1 MPTGLSLFCSA
12 VKAFFASQST
22 LVEID
27 PSSRRMRRFP
37 RTGTCVTA
45 VFGSKREAALAVSAA
60 SPFIA
65 QSINKDGAQF
75 RAVIE
80 MPTFAAAN
88 NLVHRTDLKM
98 RFYYFIAGEI
108 SLPKD
113 VTMLI
118 WFGMPYGT
126 FYKITFEEQTSSD
139 HFGLWIND
147 FPLMGTR
154 LYCEPRLVLFCSL
167 NVDTVPLHT

>member
-1 MPTGLSLFCSA
+1 HFSSLSHIITIFLSLSPLLSIDLPPPLFSSFHRRRFMPTGLSLFCSA

-80 MPTFAAAN
+80 MPTFAVGN
-88 NLVHRTDLKM
+88 SH
-98 RFYYFIAGEI
+98 YI
-108 SLPKD
+108 
-113 VTMLI
+113 
-118 WFGMPYGT
+118 
-126 FYKITFEEQTSSD
+126 
-139 HFGLWIND
+139 
-147 FPLMGTR
+147 
-154 LYCEPRLVLFCSL
+154 LVLFLFTGGKQFS
-167 NVDTVPLHT
+167 PSHRS